1 MNSFVEPIIERILE
15 IKSTTWIT
23 FLAILKYFL
32 LGFSSESF
40 FSNKYNSLCFFFFII
55 ILLIFLK
62 KMKLMNDNIILV
74 LYLEI
79 SYFKF
84 I

>member
-40 FSNKYNSLCFFFFII
+40 FSNKYNSLCFFFFYYFIDFFEKI
-55 ILLIFLK
+55 
-62 KMKLMNDNIILV
+62 KLMNDNIILV

-79 SYFKF
+79 SSFKF